1 MISSHN
7 AARRTEPHPPI
18 DRKNTIIERPSHQPT
33 HGPKK
38 EPPTKST
45 LVEGLSD
52 LRKDSKKQ
60 NLIQEIKRSTS
71 FSSRPARPIQ
81 PPEELRA
88 SDLTVN
94 VEIPLGPIAFEPS
107 TIDPEFS
114 EIEPNSHTRLKRRLL
129 SHHVLQDYLSDRYIV
144 RINELYAIIRK
155 AEVSRFQGG
164 TEWKVPLVGD
174 WVLFGVIG
182 QKSDFKTTN
191 PYIASQFNRVIQQK
205 DNADQP
211 QRDDTSKL
219 KNAGE
224 EEEEGVKD
232 DLNDQLQR
240 DDQSHQKGQPN
251 ATLEEPKAKQRKFVT
266 FKLIDMSSNKIS
278 SSGSGVINMILFE
291 ADCEVPSGEEAIQ
304 KTYRGGSG
312 GAYEKFWKEQ
322 PGTLIAILNPKVLKN
337 RAQSTGYRGPK
348 TEILSITPENQQSIM
363 VIGRSKDLGSC
374 VAKRLDTGNQCG
386 DWCDLRN
393 CGSSGSNALAICDFH
408 LQRQVR
414 KVRAGRAE
422 FFASTSGMSQ
432 HTGKSF
438 GESYAR
444 KGKKADLFD
453 PTTKTGLLP
462 PTQSKR
468 KSINGHITYICGGTR
483 SSSNDVSRNSRI
495 KSFEERFSR
504 PVDAEKVEGIKL
516 KRRRELEEIQ
526 MNKILTDQ
534 KEKNDNYGFK
544 CIQDAKLALKRSLA
558 GSGST
563 ASLSQAK
570 KRCLPAEEPPS
581 PSTSGSHKSIY
592 STAAI
597 RAIGFDPTHH
607 APGGARSSLVDSHGG
622 DPSDSSAYKDLLQ
635 RCPQNPEI
643 KANPYRNPEINKRA
657 KSNRILEEEEENGD
671 GDGNGQG
678 NDDDSKDRADL
689 QPAHS
694 NHALQRDND
703 DDEEEEED
711 DLIIDG

>member
-1 MISSHN
+1 
-7 AARRTEPHPPI
+7 
-18 DRKNTIIERPSHQPT
+18 
-33 HGPKK
+33 
-38 EPPTKST
+38 
-45 LVEGLSD
+45 
-52 LRKDSKKQ
+52 LRKESKNQ

-88 SDLTVN
+88 SDLTVK
-94 VEIPLGPIAFEPS
+94 VEIPLGPIDFEPS
-107 TIDPEFS
+107 TLDPEFS
-114 EIEPNSHTRLKRRLL
+114 EIEPNSHTRLKKRLL
-129 SHHVLQDYLSDRYIV
+129 SHHILQDYLSDRYIV

-205 DNADQP
+205 NNADQP
-211 QRDDTSKL
+211 QRDDTSKP
-219 KNAGE
+219 KNAG

-232 DLNDQLQR
+232 DLNDQLER
-240 DDQSHQKGQPN
+240 DDQSPKKGQPN

-291 ADCEVPSGEEAIQ
+291 ADCEVPSGEDAIQ

-337 RAQSTGYRGPK
+337 RAQSTGYHGPK

-374 VAKRLDTGNQCG
+374 VAKRLDTGNECG

-393 CGSSGSNALAICDFH
+393 CGSNGSNALAICDFH

-422 FFASTSGMSQ
+422 FFASTSGMKQ

-438 GESYAR
+438 GESYPR

-526 MNKILTDQ
+526 MNKILNDQ

-544 CIQDAKLALKRSLA
+544 CIQDAKLALKRSHP
-558 GSGST
+558 GSSST

-570 KRCLPAEEPPS
+570 KRCLPAEEQPS
-581 PSTSGSHKSIY
+581 ASTSGSHKSIY

-607 APGGARSSLVDSHGG
+607 APNGARSSLVNSHGG
-622 DPSDSSAYKDLLQ
+622 DPSGSSAYKDLLE
-635 RCPQNPEI
+635 RCPQKPE
-643 KANPYRNPEINKRA
+643 KTANPCRHPDSNKRA
-657 KSNRILEEEEENGD
+657 KSHRILLGEEEEYDDSD
-671 GDGNGQG
+671 GDGTGLES
-678 NDDDSKDRADL
+678 DDQSKDRSDR
-689 QPAHS
+689 QPPHP
-694 NHALQRDND
+694 NHALLHPDNN
-703 DDEEEEED
+703 DEEDEEED